1 MDEHDPTMQMQQIL
15 KMMGNK
21 DLPDV
26 KPILEINPTHP
37 IVVKLAAVQ
46 DESVIDDTSRLLLEQ
61 ALLVEGGELKDP
73 AGFVKRLNRAL
84 EKAL

>member
-1 MDEHDPTMQMQQIL
+1 M
-15 KMMGNK
+15 
-21 DLPDV
+21 
-26 KPILEINPTHP
+26 
-37 IVVKLAAVQ
+37 KLAAVQ
-46 DESVIDDTSRLLLEQ
+46 DEAVIEDTSRLLLEQ